1 MSTRILFM
9 LCVVVAGLAA
19 FSCQD
24 GSDGTSADGLTGKGG
39 SMARFAVTATHL
51 FAVEDDALKVYQIMG
66 NGALEKINA
75 FQLNPGVETI
85 FARDHWLYLGTVD
98 AMITYDITTPANPVY
113 VSSYSHFVACDPVV
127 VQDTLAFVTLR
138 TYGCRPS
145 STNQLEIINIKNPQ
159 QPVMVSSYSLN
170 SPYGLGVDGDL
181 LFVCE
186 GESGLTVLNVKD
198 PMNVK
203 LIKRY
208 DENDAY
214 DVIPNDG
221 TLIMTGK
228 DGVAQYDYTDADAI
242 RKLSLIP
249 VAP

>member
-1 MSTRILFM
+1 MKTRILFIVCM
-9 LCVVVAGLAA
+9 AVVGLAA

-24 GSDGTSADGLTGKGG
+24 SDGTTTDGLTGKGG
-39 SMARFAVTATHL
+39 SLARFAVTATHL
-51 FAVEDDALKVYQIMG
+51 YAVEDDALKVYQLMG
-66 NGALEKINA
+66 NGALEKINEV
-75 FQLNPGVETI
+75 QLSPGVETI
-85 FARDHWLYLGTVD
+85 FVREHWLYLGTVD
-98 AMITYDITTPANPVY
+98 AMITYDIATPASPMF
-113 VSSYSHFVACDPVV
+113 VSSYSHFVSCDPVV

-138 TYGCRPS
+138 TYSCRPAS
-145 STNQLEIINIKNPQ
+145 VNHLEIINIKDPQ
-159 QPVMVSSYSLN
+159 QQVMLTSYSLN

-203 LIKRY
+203 LVKRY
-208 DENDAY
+208 AEDDAY

-221 TLIMTGK
+221 TLILTGK
-228 DGVAQYDYTDADAI
+228 DGVAQYDYTDPDAI
-242 RKLSLIP
+242 KKLSLIP

>member
-1 MSTRILFM
+1 MSTRILFIVCIM
-9 LCVVVAGLAA
+9 VAGLAA
-19 FSCQD
+19 VSCQD
-24 GSDGTSADGLTGKGG
+24 GDGTTADGLTGKGG
-39 SMARFAVTATHL
+39 STARFAVTATHL

-75 FQLNPGVETI
+75 IELNPGVETI
-85 FARDHWLYLGTVD
+85 FVRDHWLYLGTVD
-98 AMITYDITTPANPVY
+98 AMITYDIATPASPLY

-138 TYGCRPS
+138 TASCRPS
-145 STNQLEIINIKNPQ
+145 NTNQLDIINIKNPE

-198 PMNVK
+198 PMNIK

-228 DGVAQYDYTDADAI
+228 DGVAQYDYTDPDAI
-242 RKLSLIP
+242 KKLSLIP